1 MWRPVSFLVLAFGGL
16 ATGAALAQ
24 ESGRGNQPG
33 GSVAPPSTED
43 GRLWFDPTQLPSF
56 TGVVERYL
64 LNPEGK
70 IDRLL
75 FREGPQIILPG
86 PVGNEVARKIEPGQS
101 IVVWGIRAR
110 KAPVII
116 MLAWAKDTNSTPRFV
131 ERPSWGIGT
140 YRSGQQEVEVSGQ
153 IVAPLYTPQGDSMGV
168 ILQDGMVIRLPPSV
182 AEVMGDRL
190 AVGREIAASGRGVSG
205 EHGRAV
211 DAERIGDNLA
221 ALGPLA
227 GSVEKRP

>member
-1 MWRPVSFLVLAFGGL
+1 MWRPAPVLALALGGL
-16 ATGAALAQ
+16 AAGGAMAQ
-24 ESGRGNQPG
+24 EAGRNRPSG
-33 GSVAPPSTED
+33 SIAPPSTED

-86 PVGNEVARKIEPGQS
+86 PVGSEVERQVAPGQS

-116 MLAWAKDTNSTPRFV
+116 MLAWAKDTNSAPRFV

-140 YRSGQQEVEVSGQ
+140 YRSGQQDVEVSGQ

-182 AEVMGDRL
+182 AEAMGDRL

-211 DAERIGDNLA
+211 DAERIGANLA
-221 ALGPLA
+221 ALGALTSPA
-227 GSVEKRP
+227 EKRP